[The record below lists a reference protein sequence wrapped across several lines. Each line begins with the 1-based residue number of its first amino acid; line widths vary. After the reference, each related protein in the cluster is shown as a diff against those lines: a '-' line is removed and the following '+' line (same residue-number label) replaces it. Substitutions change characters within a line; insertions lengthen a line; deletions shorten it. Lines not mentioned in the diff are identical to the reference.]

1 MQSSPPTKRGSK
13 MFGPEV
19 LKPPIATA
27 LDRPGKPRPLPQG
40 KPRATAGD
48 QSELRTRLILATI
61 LLVGTYLIGVFGY
74 HAIDPTAP
82 WIDAIYMTANAI
94 TTAGFR
100 EAINMSGHTGKV
112 FTIFLLIFGA
122 GTVVYFTASM
132 TAFVVEGDLTQSFR
146 RRRMTRQIDQMS
158 DHFIVC
164 GAGNAGLSVLAE
176 LAATKR
182 ATVVIEAD
190 GARAKRVEEHFHGIP
205 VLVGD
210 STNDEVLV
218 EAGVERA
225 RGIVICIDDDKDS
238 LVVTVTARQLNPGA
252 RIVARATDE
261 RGVERIKHAG
271 ADAVIAPSH
280 IGGMRM
286 ASEMV
291 RPSVVGFLDKMLR
304 DRDRNLRIEEIE
316 VPAGS
321 DYAGRRIGDIDF
333 RGESNLLLL
342 AVHQPHDGAYVY
354 NPPLEHK
361 VAPGSQLIVMGNPD
375 GVQRMRERAR
385 AVASVWTGEET
396 GS

>member
-1 MQSSPPTKRGSK
+1 MPSPPPARRGSK
-13 MFGPEV
+13 LTGPDV
-19 LKPPIATA
+19 IKALTAPPLA
-27 LDRPGKPRPLPQG
+27 RPGKPQPLAEG
-40 KPRATAGD
+40 KPQATRGD
-48 QSELRTRLILATI
+48 FSDLRMRLILASVLMLVTF
-61 LLVGTYLIGVFGY
+61 LVGIFGY

-82 WIDAIYMTANAI
+82 WVDAVYMTANVI

-100 EAINMSGHTGKV
+100 EAIDMSGHAGKI
-112 FTIFLLIFGA
+112 FTIFLMLFGL
-122 GTVVYFTASM
+122 GTMVYFTSVM

-146 RRRMTRQIDQMS
+146 RRRMLRQVHQMS

-164 GAGNAGLSVLAE
+164 GAGNAGLSVLSE
-176 LAATKR
+176 LGATR
-182 ATVVIEAD
+182 RPTVVIEAD
-190 GARAKRVEEHFHGIP
+190 AVRAKRVEEHFPGVP

-210 STNDEVLV
+210 STNDEVLI
-218 EAGVERA
+218 EAGIERA
-225 RGIVICIDDDKDS
+225 RGVVICIDDDKDS
-238 LVVTVTARQLNPGA
+238 LVVTVTARQLNPRA

-304 DRDRNLRIEEIE
+304 DRDQNLRIEEIE

-321 DYAGRRIGDIDF
+321 TYAGRKVGDIDF
-333 RGESNLLLL
+333 RSESNLLLL

-354 NPPLEHK
+354 NPRLDHT
-361 VAPGSQLIVMGNPD
+361 VIAGSQLIVMGDPN
-375 GVQRMRERAR
+375 GVQSLREKTKKAD
-385 AVASVWTGEET
+385 
-396 GS
+396 

>member
-1 MQSSPPTKRGSK
+1 MPATTPQNRGSK
-13 MFGPEV
+13 MLGPDV
-19 LKPPIATA
+19 VRALTAPP
-27 LDRPGKPRPLPQG
+27 LERPGKPRGLPQG
-40 KPRATAGD
+40 LPRTTPSD
-48 QSELRTRLILATI
+48 NSDLRSRLILASI
-61 LLVGTYLIGVFGY
+61 LMLATFGIGVFGY
-74 HAIDPTAP
+74 HAVDPNAP
-82 WIDAIYMTANAI
+82 WIDAIYMTANVI

-100 EAINMSGHTGKV
+100 EAIEGGTVGKV
-112 FTIFLLIFGA
+112 FTIGLLVFA
-122 GTVVYFTASM
+122 YGTLLYFTSVM

-146 RRRMTRQIDQMS
+146 RRRMMRQIQQMS

-176 LAATKR
+176 LAATGR
-182 ATVVIEAD
+182 PTVVIEAD
-190 GARAKRVEEHFHGIP
+190 TLRAKRVEEHFPSVP

-210 STNDEVLV
+210 STNDEVLL
-218 EAGVERA
+218 EAGVTRA
-225 RGIVICIDDDKDS
+225 RGVVICIDDDKDS
-238 LVVTVTARQLNPGA
+238 LVVTVTARQLNPAA

-316 VPAGS
+316 VPLGS
-321 DYAGRRIGDIDF
+321 EYAGRRIGDIDF

-354 NPPLEHK
+354 NPPPDHT
-361 VAPGSQLIVMGNPD
+361 VIAGSQLIVMGNPD
-375 GVQRMRERAR
+375 GVQRMRERAM
-385 AVASVWTGEET
+385 AVKIVVTS
-396 GS
+396 

>member
-1 MQSSPPTKRGSK
+1 MPSSPTGRPPLRAGSAI
-13 MFGPEV
+13 FQVPS
-19 LKPPIATA
+19 ASA
-27 LDRPGKPRPLPQG
+27 LSRPGKSVPLPE
-40 KPRATAGD
+40 PHLDATRPGRGD
-48 QSELRTRLILATI
+48 FSDLRGRLILASV
-61 LLVGTYLIGVFGY
+61 LMLGTFVFGVVGF
-74 HAIDPTAP
+74 HVIDPTAT
-82 WIDAIYMTANAI
+82 WVDAIYMTANVV

-100 EAINMSGHTGKV
+100 ESVKLSTVGLL
-112 FTIFLLIFGA
+112 FTTFLLVFGA
-122 GTVVYFTASM
+122 GTVVYFTSVM

-146 RRRMTRQIDQMS
+146 RRRMLRTVDNMS

-182 ATVVIEAD
+182 PTVVIEAD
-190 GARAKRVEEHFHGIP
+190 ASRAKRVEEHFPTMP

-210 STNDEVLV
+210 STSDFVLIQ
-218 EAGVERA
+218 AGVERA
-225 RGIVICIDDDKDS
+225 RGVVICIDDDKDS
-238 LVVTVTARQLNPGA
+238 LVVTVTARQLNPAA

-286 ASEMV
+286 ASEMI

-316 VPAGS
+316 VPPGS
-321 DYAGRRIGDIDF
+321 GYAGKRVGDIDF

-342 AVHQPHDGAYVY
+342 AVHQPNGGEYVY
-354 NPPLEHK
+354 NPPLDHS
-361 VAPGSQLIVMGNPD
+361 VSAGSQLIVMGNPE
-375 GVQRMRERAR
+375 GVQRMRDKAR
-385 AVASVWTGEET
+385 G
-396 GS
+396 